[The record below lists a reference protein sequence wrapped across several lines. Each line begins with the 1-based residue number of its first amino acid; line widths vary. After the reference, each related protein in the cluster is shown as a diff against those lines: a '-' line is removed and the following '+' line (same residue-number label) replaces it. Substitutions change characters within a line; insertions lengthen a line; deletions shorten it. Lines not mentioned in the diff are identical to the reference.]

1 MKCKDSRKI
10 NYLAEYP
17 QVVTEDMLEAKR
29 HVNECQECREFFEQ
43 EKAFSSLLRQK
54 VIKDKAP
61 AELSQRILKTSAK
74 NTRKRLIYKLLSVAA
89 VLILFAGGYIFKMH
103 TDTNSLVGKIIEDHI
118 SFLSYLG
125 IQISSSSPDEVRSW
139 FDGRV
144 DFGVNVP
151 ELSARIKGARLC
163 LLDKKRL
170 ALVFYEHNG
179 SQLSLFMTTELNPE
193 RLLSGK
199 EVIVKGRKV
208 HIVEQKGYNLLLW
221 QDRGLTYALVSDLS
235 LDELKKII

>member
-10 NYLAEYP
+10 NYLSEYP

-29 HVNECQECREFFEQ
+29 HVNECQECREFFER

-61 AELSQRILKTSAK
+61 AELRQRILKTSAK
-74 NTRKRLIYKLLSVAA
+74 NTRKRLLYKLLSAA
-89 VLILFAGGYIFKMH
+89 AILILFAGGYIFKMH
-103 TDTNSLVGKIIEDHI
+103 SDTNSLVGKIIEDHI
-118 SFLSYLG
+118 SFISYSG

-139 FDGRV
+139 FGGRV
-144 DFGVNVP
+144 DFGVNIP

-170 ALVFYEHNG
+170 ALVFYEHEG
-179 SQLSLFMTTELNPE
+179 SQISLFMTGELNPE

-199 EVIVKGRKV
+199 EVKV
-208 HIVEQKGYNLLLW
+208 RDKKVRIVEQKGYNLLLW
-221 QDRGLTYALVSDLS
+221 QDSGLTYALVSDLS
-235 LDELKKII
+235 FDELKKII